1 VSAVQSVFKYV
12 ASVLRLLAFLKRQ
25 PRTWAPSYVE
35 NVSQSDLLKML
46 RAFLNQFL
54 SALKYKHSNKYL
66 LQWLSGNT

>member
-1 VSAVQSVFKYV
+1 MQQSPCYGQ
-12 ASVLRLLAFLKRQ
+12 SHDG
-25 PRTWAPSYVE
+25 TWTPSYVE

-46 RAFLNQFL
+46 RAFLNDFL